1 MIDSHLQICVIGA
14 GPRGLSV
21 LERLCA
27 NERSSPSG
35 ATVTVHVVDPAPPG
49 AGRVWRTDQSRHL
62 LMNTVASQITVY
74 TDDSVRI
81 DGPVEPGPSLYEWAK
96 SLAPEGSPDRDPDPA
111 RNGPGGNGPGGNEP
125 GVHEPAG
132 RGPDGHGPGAPGR
145 QPDGPDGAALAE
157 AAALGPNT
165 YPTRAFYGHYLHA
178 AFRAVVAA
186 APPTVT
192 VRVHRSRAVAMADA
206 HGFPGGPQGV
216 RLEDGTRLNRLDAIV
231 LAQGHLPARPTP
243 REART
248 ASLARIHH
256 LDYITPANPADVHV
270 TARPGQSVLL
280 RGLGLNFFDHMALFT
295 LGRGGRFEQTDGGL
309 VYRPSGAEPRLY
321 ATSRR
326 GIPYHARGENEKG
339 AYGRHLPRLLTTEV
353 VAELRERTRRGGP
366 VRFATDLWPLV
377 SREVEAVYYGAL
389 LTARARGAEREAFTD
404 RFLTAEDPAAVL
416 DEHGIPEAD
425 RWSWD
430 RLSRPYAGR
439 EFTDRA
445 DFRDWLLEHLRQDVA
460 EARAGNLS
468 GPLKAA
474 LDVLRD
480 LRNEIR
486 MAVDHS
492 GIAGDSYRD
501 DLDGWYTPLNAFLS
515 IGPPVER
522 IEQLIALI
530 EAGVVELLGPGTEI
544 RIDPVDPAFAAH
556 STAVPGPTVR
566 ATVLVEARLPEP
578 DLRRTDD
585 PLLRHLLDTEQC
597 ATYRIPGPA
606 GTGYPTG
613 GLAVTE
619 RPYRLLDGRGRAHPR
634 RFAYGVPTESVH
646 WVTAAGIRPGVDSVT
661 LGDSDA
667 IARAVLALSPAP
679 EWPTAAAG
687 SAGSAE
693 STGAAG
699 PAGPVVTAEPS
710 GPAVSA
716 GSTGSGR
723 SNGSVESAGSAESEP
738 RGVVV

>member
-96 SLAPEGSPDRDPDPA
+96 SLAPEGSPDPA
-111 RNGPGGNGPGGNEP
+111 PVPAGTGPGG
-125 GVHEPAG
+125 
-132 RGPDGHGPGAPGR
+132 PGR
-145 QPDGPDGAALAE
+145 QPDSPDGAALAE

-270 TARPGQSVLL
+270 TARPGQTVLL

-295 LGRGGRFEQTDGGL
+295 LGRGGRFEQADGGL

-339 AYGRHLPRLLTTEV
+339 AYGRHLPRLLTAEV

-389 LTARARGAEREAFTD
+389 LAARARGAEREAFTD
-404 RFLTAEDPAAVL
+404 RFLTADDPAAVL
-416 DEHGIPEAD
+416 DDHGIPEAD

-445 DFRDWLLEHLRQDVA
+445 DFRDWLLGHLRHDVA

-556 STAVPGPTVR
+556 STAVPGPPVR
-566 ATVLVEARLPEP
+566 ASVLVEARLPEP

-597 ATYRIPGPA
+597 AAYRIPGPS

-679 EWPTAAAG
+679 EWPGTAPDPVAAGSVGSGG
-687 SAGSAE
+687 SAGSVASVGSVGSAE
-693 STGAAG
+693 QAAS
-699 PAGPVVTAEPS
+699 AA
-710 GPAVSA
+710 SA
-716 GSTGSGR
+716 GSTGSG
-723 SNGSVESAGSAESEP
+723 GSAESEP